1 MTSQFAYLFRQNI
14 LKVKSVKKK
23 GDYVVLKDIEIVP
36 NTSLLAKFADSV
48 DLIDGLLNNGVCTVK
63 FPVVESYF
71 SFNTTY
77 TELH

>member
-14 LKVKSVKKK
+14 LKVKSMKKK

-36 NTSLLAKFADSV
+36 NTTLLAKFADSV
-48 DLIDGLLNNGVCTVK
+48 DLKDGLLNKRVCTVK

-71 SFNTTY
+71 FCNTKHTN
-77 TELH
+77 